1 MAFTSPATSKVS
13 LGISGLSRLTSTGG
27 GCGGRL
33 GGPASMPV
41 CYRQI
46 NLSPTVAAVGAR
58 RAVASKPVELTSGH
72 PAAYRRI
79 HRPRDNAGDLTS
91 TTVEWTWFRSVTPTK
106 IQGLFQD
113 PERFLRWPHNK
124 KRNVT
129 VWSLSVCKAPT
140 QAKLFTFIGNR
151 SLFQCVPGPHHFSG
165 LTMIFWVWAPWMD
178 TEKTKSSQRR
188 YVSAVI
194 STTCQ

>member
-1 MAFTSPATSKVS
+1 MRWSAGRAGIDARLLPTNKSKPDGGRSGRPAC
-13 LGISGLSRLTSTGG
+13 SRIETGG
-27 GCGGRL
+27 VDLGAPGCL
-33 GGPASMPV
+33 
-41 CYRQI
+41 
-46 NLSPTVAAVGAR
+46 
-58 RAVASKPVELTSGH
+58 
-72 PAAYRRI
+72 RRI